1 MGVEYPS
8 CKSSRVCSVHR
19 VRALKL
25 FLPLLREIFL
35 SFSLAL
41 LPRSFD
47 SSVSLD
53 SPRSSKRRLSAGWWG
68 RLIFCLHLHND
79 LCTPL
84 VDGLLH
90 RSRPRHLLCP
100 RQRRLCFDLG
110 RCVRSHWRRLHRW
123 PLGCHSLLR
132 RTLRRFHRF
141 RHTLYRFGSRVIH
154 LCGNSNNRPSF
165 WIFWSWNSWTTWC
178 WMIQQLVSICSPGD
192 FLLLWNSCVWHGG
205 TKTFPNATDTRNLV
219 AADEKQKLRHDP
231 TDQK

>member
-1 MGVEYPS
+1 M
-8 CKSSRVCSVHR
+8 
-19 VRALKL
+19 LKL
-25 FLPLLREIFL
+25 LPPLLREIFL

-47 SSVSLD
+47 SSVSLN

-84 VDGLLH
+84 GDGLLH

-100 RQRRLCFDLG
+100 RQRRLCFDLW
-110 RCVRSHWRRLHRW
+110 RSVRSHRRRLHRW
-123 PLGCHSLLR
+123 PLGRHSLLR

-165 WIFWSWNSWTTWC
+165 WILWGWRDHSAWSR
-178 WMIQQLVSICSPGD
+178 MLQQTMRVICPGNLS
-192 FLLLWNSCVWHGG
+192 FFRHSTVRHGG
-205 TKTFPNATDTRNLV
+205 MKTVPDTTDNRNLF
-219 AADEKQKLRHDP
+219 AADENQKLRHDP